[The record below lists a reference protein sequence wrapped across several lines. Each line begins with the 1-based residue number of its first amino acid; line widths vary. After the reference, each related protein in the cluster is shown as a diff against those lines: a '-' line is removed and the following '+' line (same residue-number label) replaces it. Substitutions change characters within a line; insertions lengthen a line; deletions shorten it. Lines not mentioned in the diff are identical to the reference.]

1 MFESR
6 IGHTKAAG
14 AAARSFP
21 KLTRPPERRRRLGHV
36 QGIRRGGQEARRR
49 VSQEEEGCGTR
60 SRNGSRCV
68 NVELLLARLEER
80 LRQVKYRQSQ
90 IDIVHY
96 EVIASTKIQ
105 TRKTSWMLLE
115 GEVNGLTH
123 TIDLIR
129 RMNDVQSTD

>member
-1 MFESR
+1 M
-6 IGHTKAAG
+6 
-14 AAARSFP
+14 
-21 KLTRPPERRRRLGHV
+21 
-36 QGIRRGGQEARRR
+36 
-49 VSQEEEGCGTR
+49 
-60 SRNGSRCV
+60 
-68 NVELLLARLEER
+68 
-80 LRQVKYRQSQ
+80 KYRQSQ

-123 TIDLIR
+123 TIDWIR